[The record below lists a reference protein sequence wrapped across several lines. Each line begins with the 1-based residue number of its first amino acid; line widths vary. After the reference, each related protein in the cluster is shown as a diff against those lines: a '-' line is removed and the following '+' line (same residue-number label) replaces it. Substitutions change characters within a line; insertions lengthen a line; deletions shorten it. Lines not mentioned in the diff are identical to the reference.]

1 MLQTKEVFLCLEYF
15 VVNLTLLC
23 FSDHVASKD
32 WLVVNSE
39 FERMWKEVAMAWFEV
54 LLWNLHGG
62 TEEDHEVLKSG

>member
-39 FERMWKEVAMAWFEV
+39 FERMWKEVAMA
-54 LLWNLHGG
+54 
-62 TEEDHEVLKSG
+62 